1 MRGGWGLQLVARLR
15 ELAELRAA
23 QCHIHEAADPAPP
36 ATVIIRDGEAQVAC
50 PLQARAA
57 RLRLELVRQQEA
69 RVLSPAA
76 GGGEVVRLTRGVGGI
91 WAGEMD
97 VSLSISERG
106 ELLCLEHRYSCVSVL
121 PRVLCVLCV

>member
-23 QCHIHEAADPAPP
+23 QCCIHEAADPAPP
-36 ATVIIRDGEAQVAC
+36 ATVIDGEEQVAC

-91 WAGEMD
+91 WAVEMD